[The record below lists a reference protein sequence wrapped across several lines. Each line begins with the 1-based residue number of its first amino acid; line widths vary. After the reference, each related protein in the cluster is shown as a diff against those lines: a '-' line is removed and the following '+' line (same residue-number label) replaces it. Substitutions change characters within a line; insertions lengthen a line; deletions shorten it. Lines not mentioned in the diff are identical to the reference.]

1 MQNSKDEIEIKFSKK
16 DIVYLSLIAVLVCIV
31 ALVAI
36 LVPRYYKLKQTT
48 VPPLNNTPITDQY
61 EKPPLVDENENLSD
75 NNSSNNKDN
84 FVNRNENDSSHANNN
99 SDDSTLP
106 NNPTDDNQNENQAD
120 SSSDNN
126 DNYSADN
133 TTNNESADSD
143 NSSSGENTTLD
154 DPKENES
161 SNSNNDNANS
171 SVDKESNNNKNDNLG
186 DDPSNSPTD
195 DSSNIDN
202 DVIKTPEDDEN
213 NSADNPSGSNPSQ
226 DDEPESVITDP
237 AYYTT
242 KVMQIL
248 KDVGKPYSS
257 SSKYL
262 DADGN
267 LNYSKLNPSDSQLE
281 EMESS
286 AKLLYDLFYNYQQQG
301 ITITSDFIK
310 ECDELISAI
319 GSFTDCV
326 NTVEDN

>member
-61 EKPPLVDENENLSD
+61 KKPPFVGENENPSD
-75 NNSSNNKDN
+75 DNASNNKDN
-84 FVNRNENDSSHANNN
+84 FVNRNENDSSYANNN

-106 NNPTDDNQNENQAD
+106 DN
-120 SSSDNN
+120 
-126 DNYSADN
+126 
-133 TTNNESADSD
+133 
-143 NSSSGENTTLD
+143 
-154 DPKENES
+154 
-161 SNSNNDNANS
+161 
-171 SVDKESNNNKNDNLG
+171 
-186 DDPSNSPTD
+186 PTD

-202 DVIKTPEDDEN
+202 DIIKTPVDDEDNSADNPSASNPPVDDEN
-213 NSADNPSGSNPSQ
+213 NSADNPSASESSQ
-226 DDEPESVITDP
+226 DDEPESAITDS

-267 LNYSKLNPSDSQLE
+267 LNYSKLNPSDSQLKE
-281 EMESS
+281 LESS
-286 AKLLYDLFYNYQQQG
+286 AKLLYNLFDNYRQQG
-301 ITITSDFIK
+301 ITITIDFI
-310 ECDELISAI
+310 EDCDELISAI
-319 GSFTDCV
+319 GSFTDIV
-326 NTVEDN
+326 NDVADN